1 MSRVHRAVSALVLAA
16 LATMTAC
23 GGGDDGSA
31 DGGEYAGY
39 VREPAP
45 QIDVALPDA
54 SNDLEPYALKA
65 PAGGLLLLYFG
76 YTNCP
81 DFCPTTMS
89 DLKLAMRRLADS
101 SDVDTSKIDIA
112 MVTVDPERDFV
123 DDPDRCDDGIVL
135 GCYVRSFLP
144 DGHALGTD
152 DLGLLDQATAPLG
165 ASYTITKND
174 DAVEVSHTTSV
185 YVLDDTGTL
194 RLTWPFGTAI
204 DDVASDIEKLMEDVQ
219 A

>member
-1 MSRVHRAVSALVLAA
+1 VSRRRVLAA
-16 LATMTAC
+16 CTVAALALAAC
-23 GGGDDGSA
+23 GGDDGSA
-31 DGGEYAGY
+31 DGGGEYAGY

-89 DLKLAMRRLADS
+89 DLKLAMRRLDED
-101 SDVDTSKIDIA
+101 SDVDTSKIDVA
-112 MVTVDPERDFV
+112 MVTIDPERDFV

-135 GCYVRSFLP
+135 GCYVRSFIA
-144 DGHALGTD
+144 DAHALGTD
-152 DLGLLDQATAPLG
+152 DPGLLDRAAAPLG
-165 ASYTITKND
+165 ASYTVTKNG

-185 YVLDDTGTL
+185 FVLDDTGTL

-204 DDVASDIEKLMEDVQ
+204 DDVASDIEQLMEDVE